1 MTIGNANGPGGL
13 ARRPT
18 TVGGIS
24 DIADRRRPT
33 GRPIFEIDPDRT
45 GPNDLGHRID
55 CGIGV
60 SVVAIASK
68 PVATAPVARGFP
80 NVKFPIRGASRE
92 ARRWAAPERAWNPV
106 AKSRNVLFQAMVKS
120 ITISWQGA
128 AVSMVILD
136 ECWLRRSRRCPVFV
150 RIP

>member
-18 TVGGIS
+18 TVGGIG

-33 GRPIFEIDPDRT
+33 RRPIFEIDPDRT

-60 SVVAIASK
+60 SPMPAPVVAIASK
-68 PVATAPVARGFP
+68 QVATAPVARRFP
-80 NVKFPIRGASRE
+80 NVKFPIRGAS
-92 ARRWAAPERAWNPV
+92 PERV
-106 AKSRNVLFQAMVKS
+106 GGLRQR
-120 ITISWQGA
+120 GHG
-128 AVSMVILD
+128 ILSQSP
-136 ECWLRRSRRCPVFV
+136 ETFSFKPWLNRLRSVGRERL
-150 RIP
+150 